1 MTGMNDT
8 ERLVLEG
15 ENPLSILSDPLSFSA
30 DYDSSGRSFVNR
42 DCGIA
47 NCVWGGYFLG
57 PTGQAPTG
65 AAGLVQEPD
74 HRQNHRQW
82 YYRETYHHETG
93 RILRRTAAI
102 AMTPAQHDPLI
113 HSQT

>member
-47 NCVWGGYFLG
+47 NCDWGGYFLG

-65 AAGLVQEPD
+65 AAGWFRNLTID
-74 HRQNHRQW
+74 KIIGSGITAR
-82 YYRETYHHETG
+82 
-93 RILRRTAAI
+93 RITTRLDGSFG
-102 AMTPAQHDPLI
+102 AQRP
-113 HSQT
+113 